1 MVFFYDGVLSY
12 LRLLSDGSMFPQ
24 HYNLERET
32 ELELVCVLKYQVQL
46 VNCDNFGQDSA
57 RRKRAGY
64 LDIA

>member
-1 MVFFYDGVLSY
+1 
-12 LRLLSDGSMFPQ
+12 MFPQ
-24 HYNLERET
+24 QYNFERET

-64 LDIA
+64 LNIA